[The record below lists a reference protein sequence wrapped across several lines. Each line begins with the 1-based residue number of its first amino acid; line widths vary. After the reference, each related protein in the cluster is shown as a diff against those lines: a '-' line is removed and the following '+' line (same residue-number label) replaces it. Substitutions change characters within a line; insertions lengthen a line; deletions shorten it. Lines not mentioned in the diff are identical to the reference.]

1 MVKKIDENGFEQ
13 IKNDPFSLVDF
24 SAKWCGPCQ
33 MLAPIVEEVSEE
45 YAGRVACYNV
55 DVDENPA
62 LAQRFGVVSIPFV
75 ALFKNGEIVAN
86 QVGFAPKESLKNF
99 IDAKI

>member
-1 MVKKIDENGFEQ
+1 MVKKIDENGFAQ
-13 IKNDPFSLVDF
+13 VRTDPIALVDF

-33 MLAPIVEEVSEE
+33 MLAPIVEEVSGE
-45 YAGRVACYNV
+45 YAGRVAFYNV
-55 DVDENPA
+55 DVDENPS
-62 LAQRFGVVSIPFV
+62 LAQQFGVVSIPFV

-86 QVGFAPKESLKNF
+86 QVGFAPKEALKKF

>member
-1 MVKKIDENGFEQ
+1 MVKKINENEFMQ
-13 IKNDPFSLVDF
+13 IQNDSFALVDF
-24 SAKWCGPCQ
+24 SATWCGPCQ
-33 MLAPIVEEVSEE
+33 MLAPIVEEISEE
-45 YAGRVACYNV
+45 YAGRVAFYNV

-75 ALFKNGEIVAN
+75 ALFKNGELVAS
-86 QVGFAPKESLKNF
+86 QVGFAPKDALKKF

>member
-1 MVKKIDENGFEQ
+1 MVKKIDENGFAQ
-13 IKNDPFSLVDF
+13 IKNDLFALVDF

-45 YAGRVACYNV
+45 YAGRVAFYNV
-55 DVDENPA
+55 DVDENPT
-62 LAQRFGVVSIPFV
+62 LAQQFGVVSIPFV
-75 ALFKNGEIVAN
+75 ALFKNGEIIAN
-86 QVGFAPKESLKNF
+86 QVGFAPKESLKSF

>member
-1 MVKKIDENGFEQ
+1 MVKKIDENGFAQ
-13 IKNDPFSLVDF
+13 VRTDPIAFVDF

-33 MLAPIVEEVSEE
+33 MLAPIVEEVSGE
-45 YAGRVACYNV
+45 YAGRVAFYNV
-55 DVDENPA
+55 DVDENPS
-62 LAQRFGVVSIPFV
+62 LAQQFGVVSIPFV

-86 QVGFAPKESLKNF
+86 QVGFAPKEALKKF

>member
-1 MVKKIDENGFEQ
+1 MVKKIDENGFAQ
-13 IKNDPFSLVDF
+13 IRNDPFALVDF

-86 QVGFAPKESLKNF
+86 QVGFVPKKSLKNF